1 MGENKVVL
9 TKNRDGKTKNKV
21 VLKIV
26 IPTLIIC
33 ALAILACLLLNIK
46 IVMASSGSNIKAG
59 VTANSIQEE
68 YDNTVITLVENDF
81 STDYTYI
88 GLGIQSIF
96 SDEQLN
102 YIKSNFIINRDII
115 EPKYNTENLLNKLE
129 ELNDSRQNHVYANLK
144 KTDSEFT
151 VTESVDGNMI
161 DTSKLSDSIIS
172 ELDGT
177 DKIFDLTKYYV
188 EKDSTKPTY
197 EELVEEVEKV
207 NNTYIEYTNG
217 YKISLIDYID
227 YCSVVDNTIV
237 LNEDTLEELK
247 NTIDKTIE
255 KELIEYDTVGNA
267 MEFTT
272 NSGETIEISGGT
284 WGNIFSSDDETDY
297 IIDKFSKFESETNR
311 VPIYSQEM
319 SSEIGDTYIEVSI
332 QDQHVWHYVNGELCC
347 ESDCVTGKCDRSHE
361 TPTGVFYIL
370 ERQNGRTL
378 RPKGST
384 SGTWVNK
391 WMRITWDGV
400 GLHDA
405 YWRGAFGGTIYKNN
419 GSHGCINLPKNYAYS
434 LYDEIGLDY
443 CVVVY

>member
-227 YCSVVDNTIV
+227 YCSVLDNTIV

-267 MEFTT
+267 MKFTT
-272 NSGETIEISGGT
+272 TNGEIIEVTGGT

>member
-26 IPTLIIC
+26 ITTLIIC
-33 ALAILACLLLNIK
+33 ALALLACLGLNVK
-46 IVMASSGSNIKAG
+46 IVMTSSGSNIKAG
-59 VTANSIQEE
+59 VTANSVQEE

-129 ELNDSRQNHVYANLK
+129 ELNGSRQNHVYANLK

-419 GSHGCINLPKNYAYS
+419 GSHGCINLPKSYAYS

>member
-33 ALAILACLLLNIK
+33 ALALLACLVLNIK
-46 IVMASSGSNIKAG
+46 IVVASSGSNIKAG
-59 VTANSIQEE
+59 VTANGIQEE

-129 ELNDSRQNHVYANLK
+129 ELNGSRQNHVYANLK

-227 YCSVVDNTIV
+227 YCSVLDNTIV

-267 MEFTT
+267 MKFTT
-272 NSGETIEISGGT
+272 TNGEIIEVTGGT
-284 WGNIFSSDDETDY
+284 WGNVFSSDDETEY
-297 IIDKFSKFESETNR
+297 IIDKFSKFESENNR
-311 VPIYSQEM
+311 LPIYSQEM
-319 SSEIGDTYIEVSI
+319 SSEIEDTYIEVSI

-347 ESDCVTGKCDRSHE
+347 ESDCVTGKCDGNHE

-370 ERQNGRTL
+370 EQQNGRTL

-419 GSHGCINLPKNYAYS
+419 GSHGCINLPKSYAYS
-434 LYDEIGLDY
+434 LYDEVSLGT

>member
-33 ALAILACLLLNIK
+33 ALALLACLGLNVK

-59 VTANSIQEE
+59 VTANSVQEE

-129 ELNDSRQNHVYANLK
+129 ELNGSRQNHVYANLK

-227 YCSVVDNTIV
+227 YCSVLDNTIV

-267 MEFTT
+267 MKFTT
-272 NSGETIEISGGT
+272 TNGEIIEVTGGT
-284 WGNIFSSDDETDY
+284 WGNVFSSDDETEY
-297 IIDKFSKFESETNR
+297 IIDKFSKFESENNR

-419 GSHGCINLPKNYAYS
+419 GSHGCINLPKSYAYS
-434 LYDEIGLDY
+434 LYDEVSLGT